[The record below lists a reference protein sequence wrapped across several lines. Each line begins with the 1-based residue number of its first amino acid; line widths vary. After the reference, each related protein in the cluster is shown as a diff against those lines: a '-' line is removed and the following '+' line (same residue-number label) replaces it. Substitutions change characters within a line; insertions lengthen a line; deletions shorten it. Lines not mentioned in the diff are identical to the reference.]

1 MAEGNTRVA
10 DDLRRLTAAAA
21 PGDRL
26 PSVRDLARRH
36 AASMLTVQRAIAALA
51 AEGVV
56 EPRPG
61 RGTFVAAQRVA
72 PPADLDW
79 QAVALG
85 PSAVDAGG
93 LDTLLALP
101 APGAIPLSTGYMDE
115 GLQPVGALAA
125 ATARAARR
133 HSAWGRIPVEGIEPL
148 RAWFARAAGGGLRA
162 HDVVVSPGGQSA
174 LGTVMRA
181 LARPGDALVVESP
194 TYLGATAA
202 ARAAGLRVVPV
213 PADAHG
219 VRPELLADA
228 LARSGA
234 RLAYLQPTF
243 ANPTGA
249 LLDAD
254 RRAQVHAIVADVGAF
269 VIEDDWAHDLDLD
282 GVAPPPLVA
291 TDDDG
296 HVVYLRSL
304 TKSAA
309 PGLRLAAVAAR
320 GQAGA
325 RLRTARVVD
334 DFFVSGVL
342 QEAALDLLSSPAWPR
357 HLRGLHRALR
367 PRRDALAAAVGEHI
381 GLEVTVPG
389 GGQHLWVRL
398 PDEVDD
404 VALAARALAAGVVV
418 SPGRPWFPA
427 DPPGSYLRLTFAG
440 ASETDLTEGV
450 RRLAQLL

>member
-1 MAEGNTRVA
+1 MV
-10 DDLRRLTAAAA
+10 DDLRRTAAAAA
-21 PGDRL
+21 PGERL
-26 PSVRDLARRH
+26 PSVRALAQRH

-61 RGTFVAAQRVA
+61 RGTFVAARRT
-72 PPADLDW
+72 PPAADLDW

-85 PSAVDAGG
+85 AGSVDTGG
-93 LDTLLALP
+93 LDALLALP
-101 APGAIPLSTGYMDE
+101 AAGVLPLSSGYVDE
-115 GLQPVGALAA
+115 SLQAVGPLAA

-133 HSAWGRIPVEGIEPL
+133 PGAWGRIPVEGIPEL
-148 RAWFARAAGGGLRA
+148 RAWFARAAGGALRA
-162 HDVVVSPGGQSA
+162 HDVVISPGGQSA
-174 LGTVMRA
+174 IGTVLRG

-194 TYLGATAA
+194 TYLGVIAA
-202 ARAAGLRVVPV
+202 ARTAGLRIVPV
-213 PADAHG
+213 PTDAHG
-219 VRPELLADA
+219 VRPALLADA

-234 RLAYLQPTF
+234 RLAYLQPAY
-243 ANPTGA
+243 ANPSGA
-249 LLDAD
+249 LLDAE
-254 RRAQVHAIVADVGAF
+254 RRAQVHAVVAGAGAF

-282 GVAPPPLVA
+282 GAAPPPLVA
-291 TDDDG
+291 GDDHG

-325 RLRTARVVD
+325 RLRAARVVD

-342 QEAALDLLSSPAWPR
+342 QEAALDLLSSPAWTR
-357 HLRGLHRALR
+357 HLRALHRALR
-367 PRRDALAAAVGEHI
+367 SRRDVLSAAVEAQLGVA
-381 GLEVTVPG
+381 VTVPS

-404 VALAARALAAGVVV
+404 VALAARALANGVVV

-440 ASETDLTEGV
+440 APEADLTEGV
-450 RRLAQLL
+450 RRLATVF